1 MISEAIPAVD
11 PRTIDPIEA
20 HEPTATPLEQVKP
33 HGLIW
38 AYLAV
43 SGAVFVLMMALGVL
57 MRFAQAGVLALPPD
71 WFYRVMT
78 LHGVGMVGISG
89 LAGAAIMW
97 HFASRHLDLSPKILA
112 ANLVLFL
119 VGVVMLFGPVLIA
132 GYAAAWT
139 FLYPLPASS
148 QGVWSNGAAALHLA
162 GLLVVGVGFLLLHL
176 DVARAIFKRYGSLG
190 NALGWPQLFGG
201 STAEPPP
208 ASVVAS
214 TMVLIVNVLG
224 LISGAS
230 ILVMSIVH
238 LLVPS
243 FEVDPL
249 LAKNMIFFFGHVFI
263 NATIYM
269 SVIAVYEILPVYA
282 GRPWKVSRVFL
293 AAWTGATVM
302 VVIVYPHHLLMDL
315 AMPAWLR
322 ILGQVVSYASGVPVL
337 LVTALGGLSL
347 VYRSGMRWDMAS
359 SLLFLSLFG
368 WSAGVI
374 PAVIDGT
381 IAMNRV
387 LHNTQWVP
395 GHFHFYLLLG
405 LVSMVFGFMYF
416 VVRHGNEPRDNGW
429 DRVGFYG
436 FVIGALG
443 VVLTFLA
450 AGSAGV
456 PRRFA
461 VHLPEWVSYSA
472 IGGSF
477 GLLAVVASGIFVTR
491 FVTRLR
497 ATA

>member
-1 MISEAIPAVD
+1 MTIHARQDTGVAPLPELSTVVSSISRD
-11 PRTIDPIEA
+11 SPRP
-20 HEPTATPLEQVKP
+20 
-33 HGLIW
+33 LIW

-43 SGAVFVLMMALGVL
+43 SGAVFVLMMLLGVL
-57 MRFAQAGVLALPPD
+57 MRMAQGGSIVLPPE

-89 LAGAAIMW
+89 LAGASIMW

-112 ANLVLFL
+112 TNLVLFL
-119 VGVVMLFGPVLIA
+119 AGVLLLFGPVLIS
-132 GYAAAWT
+132 GYAAGWT
-139 FLYPLPASS
+139 FLYPLPRLSG
-148 QGVWSNGAAALHLA
+148 GVWSQTAAAVHLT
-162 GLLVVGVGFLLLHL
+162 GLLLVGVGFLLLHL
-176 DVARAIFKRYGSLG
+176 DVARAIFAKYGSLG
-190 NALGWPQLFGG
+190 RALGWPQLFGR
-201 STAEPPP
+201 STEEPPP
-208 ASVVAS
+208 AAVVAS

-224 LISGAS
+224 LVSGAG
-230 ILVMSIVH
+230 ILVMSIVN
-238 LLVPS
+238 LLVPN
-243 FEVDPL
+243 FEIDAL

-282 GRPWKVSRVFL
+282 KRPWKVSRVFL
-293 AAWTGATVM
+293 AAWTASTVM

-315 AMPAWLR
+315 AMPAWTR
-322 ILGQVVSYASGVPVL
+322 VLGQVVSYASGLPVL
-337 LVTALGGLSL
+337 LVTAFGGLTL
-347 VYRSGMRWDMAS
+347 MYRSGVRWDTAA

-381 IAMNRV
+381 LAMNRV

-416 VVRHGNEPRDNGW
+416 SIRQARDGTDNLW
-429 DRVGFYG
+429 DRCAFWGFT
-436 FVIGALG
+436 IGALG

-450 AGSAGV
+450 AGRVGV

-461 VHLPEWVSYSA
+461 VHLPEWATYSTVGA
-472 IGGSF
+472 WF
-477 GLLAVVASGIFVTR
+477 GVVVALAASIFVAR
-491 FVTRLR
+491 FVARLR
-497 ATA
+497 APA